1 LLSPTCTGIFENISA
16 IPNYRTRCYAN
27 CFEPFNSGLLM
38 TARTLAYTERR
49 DSDRRSNRSLVAR
62 KIMSGIME
70 VMTTGKFPHLQVV
83 EDGQLVGIVS
93 IGDVV
98 KHRVLEIE
106 PESATLRDVHPHR
119 LGRAHCVSAAIYADA
134 PIRISCSRRAACLRR
149 V

>member
-1 LLSPTCTGIFENISA
+1 
-16 IPNYRTRCYAN
+16 
-27 CFEPFNSGLLM
+27 
-38 TARTLAYTERR
+38 
-49 DSDRRSNRSLVAR
+49 
-62 KIMSGIME
+62 MSGIMK

-119 LGRAHCVSAAIYADA
+119 LGRLSSD
-134 PIRISCSRRAACLRR
+134 SC
-149 V
+149 